1 MKHPVPYFAA
11 ACLTVLLSASCN
23 PEGSSM
29 ESKAS
34 HVEPSASGG
43 AISDTAYDL
52 QSQGGSVVVHSAQD
66 TTAQP
71 DSTAAKTIAPGQ

>member
-1 MKHPVPYFAA
+1 MKSPLPYIAA
-11 ACLTVLLSASCN
+11 AFLTVLLSASCN
-23 PEGSSM
+23 PEGSSV
-29 ESKAS
+29 ESKAG

-66 TTAQP
+66 SIAKP
-71 DSTAAKTIAPGQ
+71 DSSASKTPAPRD